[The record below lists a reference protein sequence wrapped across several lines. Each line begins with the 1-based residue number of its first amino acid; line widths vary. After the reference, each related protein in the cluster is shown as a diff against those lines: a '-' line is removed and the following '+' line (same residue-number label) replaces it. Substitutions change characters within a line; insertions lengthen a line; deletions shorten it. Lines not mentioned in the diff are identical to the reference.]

1 MINIEQITARLAKL
15 PDQALQQYAMMHKE
29 DPYIM
34 ALAVSESN
42 RRKQIRAAGQVQAQE
57 QPKVADQALMDMAP
71 QQSPDE
77 AGIASLAAG
86 DMNFADGGIVAY
98 AGGGEVERYN
108 GESGSLTG
116 VRYADVPASI
126 AALGVPVAIY
136 RQAADLATRLGTSV
150 SSVLARMGYDVAKAG
165 TSGVTGAAKLAAT
178 APGQVILA
186 GGVPASQFATD
197 VMAANPQLREAYTDN
212 PMLGAMDPNGAL
224 AAAILDQSK
233 AAPEKKSMKSVPSSL
248 PADYSGPKGQS
259 QPTPQQ
265 IEAAVARPKI
275 EANTGL
281 GGTKEAAD
289 LREATRLGTT
299 LAAPAA
305 APSIADA
312 KNLANQF
319 LDTKAA
325 ESQYN
330 KFLAE
335 DKAEIDKQRAE
346 FNKGKPTGKA
356 YSKYEEML
364 QKEEA
369 GAGKEKDE
377 ALGLAIFKAGLG
389 MMAGSS
395 PHAFENIGKGAMA
408 GLDDYSSAMKDMKK
422 AARERQKA
430 MADIDN
436 ARRAEERDDWKSA
449 REFDNKASERL
460 SKAREF
466 AIRGIMEVTGKSA
479 EIASSI
485 YKTQVTEGGQDRRAQ
500 LQANTSLATARMREG
515 VRGELTEKD
524 RAAIADKAMDNIN
537 ATVKANT
544 ALQIKV
550 AKDPAYLQTLVRQ
563 ETARLMAAAEGRT
576 IAPAPGA
583 PSPGGTS
590 NAGWG
595 KAQVVNP

>member
-77 AGIASLAAG
+77 AGIAGLAAG

-98 AGGGEVERYN
+98 AGGGEVERYQDRGLVYETPYDRMN
-108 GESGSLTG
+108 RLNRERAAAAAAAG
-116 VRYADVPASI
+116 ASRST
-126 AALGVPVAIY
+126 PTDTNPY
-136 RQAADLATRLGTSV
+136 SY
-150 SSVLARMGYDVAKAG
+150 GYDQLSAEKQEALRARATAPKFTSMTRDLEAQARFKQMNGMPLTPAETVALENSKIGSIFTPGPGA
-165 TSGVTGAAKLAAT
+165 SGVT
-178 APGQVILA
+178 PVGQA
-186 GGVPASQFATD
+186 GTEEV
-197 VMAANPQLREAYTDN
+197 
-212 PMLGAMDPNGAL
+212 
-224 AAAILDQSK
+224 
-233 AAPEKKSMKSVPSSL
+233 AAPVEK
-248 PADYSGPKGQS
+248 
-259 QPTPQQ
+259 PQ
-265 IEAAVARPKI
+265 
-275 EANTGL
+275 GL
-281 GGTKEAAD
+281 GGTKEAAA
-289 LREATRLGTT
+289 LRGAKPTGTT
-299 LAAPAA
+299 PAAPAA

-312 KNLANQF
+312 KTLAGQF

-325 ESQYN
+325 EDVFK
-330 KFLAE
+330 KFATDE
-335 DKAEIDKQRAE
+335 EAAIAKQRAE
-346 FNKGKPTGKA
+346 FNKDKPQGKA

-364 QKEEA
+364 SKEEA

-436 ARRAEERDDWKSA
+436 ARRAEERDDWKTS
-449 REFDNKASERL
+449 REFENKASERL
-460 SKAREF
+460 SKARELGV
-466 AIRGIMEVTGKSA
+466 RGIMDITGKSA

-500 LQANTSLATARMREG
+500 LQANTLLAAAKLRTDAADAG
-515 VRGELTEKD
+515 TENK
-524 RAAIADKAMDNIN
+524 AI
-537 ATVKANT
+537 
-544 ALQIKV
+544 
-550 AKDPAYLQTLVRQ
+550 
-563 ETARLMAAAEGRT
+563 AAAEAAFARDPEAKALAKSLEMLANNPDNPRYKTVIRQLKDIQASKYKQFGIT
-576 IAPAPGA
+576 LEEAPGA
-583 PSPGGTS
+583 PKGPGGTS
-590 NAGWG
+590 L
-595 KAQVVNP
+595 KYNPTTGRIE

>member
-77 AGIASLAAG
+77 AGIAGLAAG
-86 DMNFADGGIVAY
+86 DMNFADGGIVEHYQVGGSTYETPYDRMNRLNRERAAAAAA
-98 AGGGEVERYN
+98 AG
-108 GESGSLTG
+108 
-116 VRYADVPASI
+116 ASRST
-126 AALGVPVAIY
+126 PTDTNPY
-136 RQAADLATRLGTSV
+136 SY
-150 SSVLARMGYDVAKAG
+150 GYDPLSAEKQEALRARATAPKFTSMTRDLEAQARFKQMNGMPLTPAETVALENSKIGSIFTPGPGA
-165 TSGVTGAAKLAAT
+165 SGVT
-178 APGQVILA
+178 PVGQSGTEEV
-186 GGVPASQFATD
+186 
-197 VMAANPQLREAYTDN
+197 
-212 PMLGAMDPNGAL
+212 
-224 AAAILDQSK
+224 
-233 AAPEKKSMKSVPSSL
+233 AAPVEK
-248 PADYSGPKGQS
+248 
-259 QPTPQQ
+259 PQ
-265 IEAAVARPKI
+265 
-275 EANTGL
+275 GL
-281 GGTKEAAD
+281 GGTKEAAA
-289 LREATRLGTT
+289 LRGAKPTGTT
-299 LAAPAA
+299 PAAPAAA

-312 KNLANQF
+312 KTLAGQF

-325 ESQYN
+325 EDVFK
-330 KFLAE
+330 KFATDE
-335 DKAEIDKQRAE
+335 EAAIAKQRAE
-346 FNKGKPTGKA
+346 FNKDKPQGKA

-364 QKEEA
+364 SKEEA

-436 ARRAEERDDWKSA
+436 ARRAEERDDWKTS
-449 REFDNKASERL
+449 REFENKASERL
-460 SKAREF
+460 SKARELGV
-466 AIRGIMEVTGKSA
+466 RGIMDITGKSA
-479 EIASSI
+479 EIASGI
-485 YKTQVTEGGQDRRAQ
+485 YKTQVTEGGLDRRAK
-500 LQANTSLATARMREG
+500 LQADTTLAAAKIRG
-515 VRGELTEKD
+515 DDRGELTPKD
-524 RAAIADKAMDNIN
+524 RAAIADKAMDNVN
-537 ATVKANT
+537 AALKANT

-550 AKDPAYLQTLVRQ
+550 AKDPAYLQTLVQQ
-563 ETARLMAAAEGRT
+563 ESARLLAAAEGRT

-583 PSPGGTS
+583 QRPGGTS
-590 NAGWG
+590 L
-595 KAQVVNP
+595 KYNPTTGRIE